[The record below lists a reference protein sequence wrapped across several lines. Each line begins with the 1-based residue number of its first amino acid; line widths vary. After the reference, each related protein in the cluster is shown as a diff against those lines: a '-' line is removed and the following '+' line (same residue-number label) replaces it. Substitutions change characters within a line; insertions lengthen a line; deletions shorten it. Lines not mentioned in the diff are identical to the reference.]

1 MSGGFIMKRWLL
13 GCIAGIAALGIVHA
27 DDLGPATGYAPFQSA
42 MVTYKNGVTKTL
54 RCNTIG
60 VHFSHF
66 TLHEDEN
73 VMICG
78 EMKGIPHLLFTKAAW
93 LVVDSLYAKRD
104 GSLVTQKYF
113 GRDCAVFDTGNNTSA
128 WRCRRWQ
135 KLKNV
140 SRVIISGKRLPFP
153 DNDRIT
159 YYKVKLP
166 KR

>member
-1 MSGGFIMKRWLL
+1 MKRWLL
-13 GCIAGIAALGIVHA
+13 GCIAGIAALGIAHA
-27 DDLGPATGYAPFQSA
+27 DGLGPETGYAPFQSA
-42 MVTYKNGVTKTL
+42 MVTYKNGVTKAL
-54 RCNTIG
+54 RCNTTG

-78 EMKGIPHLLFTKAAW
+78 EMKVDHLLFTKAAW

-140 SRVIISGKRLPFP
+140 NRVITGKRLPYP
-153 DNDRIT
+153 DNNAIT
-159 YYKVKLP
+159 YYQVRLP